1 VAAVL
6 CVLVA
11 MQSGIERTELTQAAN
26 KAATLPAVPGES
38 TQPANPA
45 ATKKLFA
52 YLSADSYTPQNEQSF
67 LATRL
72 GVDDATKNAQS
83 LKERQV
89 KKGKVPVAQ
98 EKEPDYNVPYFTQF
112 LVPKQPHF
120 TRGGMHAAASQAEK
134 AREKAGFV
142 DDDGV
147 HYLGKDNAEKLAK
160 ELAKT
165 EASYLFSENGGI
177 VWRSPEEEARFK
189 AESEHKAMKPPA
201 PVKHLDRAQDQ
212 VLARDLEAGIA
223 YATLPNHGVPIEKPR
238 YAKVDYKAGKKLA
251 QELEVGEQ
259 EALAFQA
266 AQAVREEE
274 VKQARSH
281 VRSNGLVSQGIGRA
295 GNEKLAAELREGQ
308 REALLGPFGYKSKGA
323 VKPLHRM
330 PVRAA
335 MAKQRTLQALWHMP
349 KKPRNLTP
357 AQDRNVAQY
366 LEKGIKRAFPAPKP
380 VVHRFLSKEAG
391 EKLVAAAKLDEKA
404 EIKKWSPPA
413 QKFVARRN
421 GMRLAAEMER
431 SLRKENRAGG
441 QYVDKYLHR
450 VTGKPLRGP
459 QRPRYV
465 MDGSNEGEMWY
476 QDQLGKREA
485 LGSAWEHK
493 QQARKYRQEHEKYLN
508 PSQMRALRD
517 YMQPALHVG
526 KGVAPGLGF
535 AV

>member
-1 VAAVL
+1 MLAPR
-6 CVLVA
+6 
-11 MQSGIERTELTQAAN
+11 SHW
-26 KAATLPAVPGES
+26 
-38 TQPANPA
+38 
-45 ATKKLFA
+45 
-52 YLSADSYTPQNEQSF
+52 QNEQSF

-112 LVPKQPHF
+112 LAPKQPHF
-120 TRGGMHAAASQAEK
+120 TRGGMHAAAFQAEQ

-147 HYLGKDNAEKLAK
+147 HYLGKDNAEKLSK

-165 EASYLFSENGGI
+165 EASYLFKENGGI
-177 VWRSPEEEARFK
+177 VWRSPEEEAKFE

-212 VLARDLEAGIA
+212 ALARDLEAGIA
-223 YATLPNHGVPIEKPR
+223 YATLPNHGVPVKKPR
-238 YAKVDYKAGKKLA
+238 YAKVDGTAGKKLA

-266 AQAVREEE
+266 AQAVREED

-281 VRSNGLVSQGIGRA
+281 VRSNGLVSAGLGRA
-295 GNEKLAAELREGQ
+295 GNEKLAAELLEGQ
-308 REALLGPFGYKSKGA
+308 REALLGPYGYTGKGA
-323 VKPLHRM
+323 AKPQHRM

-349 KKPRNLTP
+349 TKPRNLTP
-357 AQDRNVAQY
+357 AQDRNVAAY

-380 VVHRFLSKEAG
+380 VVHKFLSKEAG
-391 EKLVAAAKLDEKA
+391 EKLVAAAKLDENA
-404 EIKKWSPPA
+404 EIKRWSPPA

-421 GMRLAAEMER
+421 GMKLAAEMER
-431 SLRKENRAGG
+431 SLRKENKAGG
-441 QYVDKYLHR
+441 EYVDKYLHR

-465 MDGSNEGEMWY
+465 MAGSNEGEKWY
-476 QDQLGKREA
+476 TEQLGKREA
-485 LGSAWEHK
+485 FGSAWERK
-493 QQARKYRQEHEKYLN
+493 QQARKYREEHEKYLN
-508 PSQMRALRD
+508 PAQMRALRD